1 MMIHIVPAGLEK
13 PEAIGGK
20 PAAGANF
27 LCSIRKESSTTE
39 IYYDDRLEAKSS
51 ERSLVS
57 GLRRIVKTRCDGA
70 TFRLISKSD

>member
-1 MMIHIVPAGLEK
+1 MMIHIVPAVVEK

-27 LCSIRKESSTTE
+27 LCSIRKESSITE
-39 IYYDDRLEAKSS
+39 IYYDDRLEAESS

-70 TFRLISKSD
+70 MFQLIGKSD